1 MDDSDAG
8 TPESVLEAHIVTA
21 SARASTGKGAARKSR
36 ASGHTP
42 GVLYRA
48 GEEARPLNFNVAE
61 LAGIYR
67 KTADPNTLLTV
78 KLDGVDRLCLIREI
92 QRHPVS
98 RVVEHIDFYEVSPEY
113 VVQVDVA
120 VNPVG
125 RAAGTRAGGLLRV
138 IKRTLSVKAPAG
150 SIPRLLDVDVTHLE
164 VGQFIRASDVVAPAG
179 VTVIFKRDFNVLTV
193 EGKRSERGE
202 APAAGAAPA
211 AAGAKA
217 AAPAAKA
224 PAKPAAKK

>member
-36 ASGHTP
+36 ATGSTP

-61 LAGIYR
+61 LAGVYR
-67 KTADPNTLLTV
+67 KTGDPNTLLTV

-98 RVVEHIDFYEVSPEY
+98 RVVEHIDFYEVSPDY

-150 SIPRLLDVDVTHLE
+150 AIPRLLDVDVTNLE
-164 VGQFIRASDVVAPAG
+164 VGQFIRASDIVPPAG
-179 VTVIFKRDFNVLTV
+179 VAVVFKRDFNVLTV
-193 EGKRSERGE
+193 EGKRTERGE
-202 APAAGAAPA
+202 AA
-211 AAGAKA
+211 A
-217 AAPAAKA
+217 AAPAGGKPAA
-224 PAKPAAKK
+224 AAAKPAAAKPAPKK

>member
-21 SARASTGKGAARKSR
+21 SARASTGKGAARKTR

-61 LAGIYR
+61 LAAVYR

-98 RVVEHIDFYEVSPEY
+98 RVVEHIDFYEVALDY
-113 VVQVDVA
+113 VVQVDVP
-120 VNPVG
+120 VNAVG

-138 IKRTLSVKAPAG
+138 IKRTLTVKAPAG
-150 SIPRLLDVDVTHLE
+150 KIPRLLDVDVTNLE
-164 VGQFIRASDVVAPAG
+164 VGQFIRASDVTAPEG
-179 VTVIFKRDFNVLTV
+179 VTVVFKRDFNVLTV
-193 EGKRSERGE
+193 EGKRTDRGE
-202 APAAGAAPA
+202 APAAAPAGGKAPA
-211 AAGAKA
+211 AAKA
-217 AAPAAKA
+217 AAPAAK
-224 PAKPAAKK
+224 PAAKK